1 MPPSVALLQWIR
13 TAFNGIRAQTPARGG
28 VIRRRCLM
36 LPEML
41 EARVLLTS
49 DFGDAAVPAPIAEHL
64 LDSSLHT
71 LFLGNSVDADPAG
84 ALQNS
89 TASGDDISG
98 VSPDDEDGI
107 LMPAD
112 LLATAGTAPV
122 ITLLVTNNTGR
133 TATLSGW
140 IDYDQDLV
148 FDNTSERIQ
157 AVVLSG
163 TTDARVTLTFPV
175 IPVGAAGKTFARF
188 RLSTDPAADHPN
200 GTASD
205 GEAEDYEFR
214 MTSPS
219 NGYVARAERIQHQLN
234 GGPPLADWTL
244 FGSSVASLGDLNGDG
259 VPDLAVGGR
268 NDSTLGD
275 GRGSVHVLF
284 MNADGTAQ
292 SVTKIGHQTNGGPTL
307 ADRDA
312 FGSAVTAV
320 GDLNGDGLPE
330 LAVAAYNDNTGALRN
345 GAVYILFLNADGT
358 VQKYTKVADRING
371 GPTLPGDTH
380 FGSAL
385 CSLGDLNGDSVPDLV
400 VGAYNDLTSVI
411 AGRTGSVYV
420 LLMNPD
426 GSAAE
431 TRKIASGLNGGPELK
446 GFNYFGQSVVSPG
459 DLNGDG
465 VADLVV
471 GAFDDDTGGGNIK
484 NRGAAHVLF
493 LNAQGSVTSTRKI
506 AHLLNG
512 GPSLVAA
519 DHFGISAAAL
529 GDLNGDGVPDLAIG
543 ARMDSTGG
551 PGRGAVHLLLMNSDG
566 TVQNSRKIAHQ
577 TNGGP
582 SLTDNAQFG
591 VSVTSLGDLNGDGFI
606 DLAAGGDVDNAG
618 GVTRG
623 AVHILFLTQGPSL
636 DALADITVPEKSGE
650 TSLGLTGISAG
661 SVLTSS
667 LRVIAASSNTQLIPT
682 LIIDYESPA
691 STATLRFTANPNFT
705 GRAII
710 TVTVENAGSD
720 GSLETIADNQKAD
733 RSFTITV
740 TPVAPTILSP
750 ELNTTLQR
758 PRLQWTAAADALYYE
773 IWIANGSTGQNP
785 YYKATSASTSFDVP
799 VDLGIGKMDLYVRG
813 MKGLKSPLPWSRLYR
828 FNIVTAPVL
837 NPVSTRQET
846 ARPKFTW
853 PAAPGAESYNV
864 WITAQTPG
872 VSQLVRTSVTAP
884 EWTPSEDLPMARYY
898 LWVQAVGAGRFT
910 GNWSLRRDFYIA
922 PAPQVIAPVLSTFNR
937 APLFD
942 FGDIR
947 GATSYGVYLRSLVD
961 GSTAANVSGLPTS
974 DWTPPAALPAGRYAW
989 WAIADSSVAGFRSA
1003 WSLRQEF
1010 YVGGQA
1016 TLTGPT
1022 SPVASTRPLITW
1034 QAVTGTERY
1043 ILQVNGN
1050 VEGAKLI
1057 YRTDLTN
1064 NSFQAE
1070 QPFVSGRVY
1079 RAWVQ
1084 AVSTTGELGPWS
1096 SAWVFTVATT
1106 SDGDLQPLLNGA
1118 LEQAEPELPQR
1129 RKRDVVI
1136 RKNLPQTP
1144 PEHSE
1149 PTSATAT
1156 LWEQQ
1161 VDHLFALTA
1170 VADPEQ
1176 FDF

>member
-1 MPPSVALLQWIR
+1 MQQLSLQRLIQTCFDSLHSQTLFSGHPS
-13 TAFNGIRAQTPARGG
+13 
-28 VIRRRCLM
+28 RRRLRFR
-36 LPEML
+36 PEVL

-49 DFGDAAVPAPIAEHL
+49 DFGDAPAPVPIAEHL
-64 LDSSLHT
+64 LDISLHT

-98 VSPDDEDGI
+98 AFPDDEDGI
-107 LMPAD
+107 LIPAD
-112 LLATAGTAPV
+112 LQATAGTAPV

-140 IDYDQDLV
+140 IDYNQDLV
-148 FDNTSERIQ
+148 FDNTSERVH
-157 AVVLSG
+157 AVVPSG

-175 IPVGAAGKTFARF
+175 IPVGAAGRTFARF
-188 RLSTDPAADHPN
+188 RLSTDPAAEHPN

-214 MTSPS
+214 MTSPN
-219 NGYVARAERIQHQLN
+219 NGYVVRSERIQHLLN
-234 GGPPLADWTL
+234 GGPPLTDWTL

-259 VPDLAVGGR
+259 IPDLAVGGR
-268 NDSTLGD
+268 NDSAVGD
-275 GRGSVHVLF
+275 GRGSVHVLL

-292 SVTKIGHQTNGGPTL
+292 SVTRIAHQTNGGPAL
-307 ADRDA
+307 ADRVA
-312 FGSAVTAV
+312 FGSAVTAI
-320 GDLNGDGLPE
+320 GDLNGDGRPE
-330 LAVAAYNDNTGALRN
+330 LAVGAYNDNTGALRN

-385 CSLGDLNGDSVPDLV
+385 CSPGDLNGDGVPDLV
-400 VGAYNDLTSVI
+400 VGADNDQISVT
-411 AGRTGSVYV
+411 AGQAGSVYV

-431 TRKIASGLNGGPELK
+431 ARKITSGLNGGPELG
-446 GFNYFGQSVVSPG
+446 GFNYFGRSVASPG

-484 NRGAAHVLF
+484 NRGAVHVLF
-493 LNAQGSVTSTRKI
+493 LDAQGSVTSTRKI

-512 GPSLVAA
+512 GPSLVAG
-519 DHFGISAAAL
+519 DHFGISAAAV

-543 ARMDSTGG
+543 ARMDATGG

-566 TVQNSRKIAHQ
+566 TVQSFRKIAHQ

-591 VSVTSLGDLNGDGFI
+591 VSVTSLGDLNGDGFT
-606 DLAAGGDVDNAG
+606 DLAVGGDVDNAG

-636 DALADITVPEKSGE
+636 DALADISVPEKSGE
-650 TSLGLTGISAG
+650 TSLALTGISAG
-661 SVLTSS
+661 VLANS
-667 LRVIAASSNTQLIPT
+667 LRISAASSNTNLIPT
-682 LIIDYESPA
+682 PVMDYESPA
-691 STATLRFTANPNFT
+691 STATLRFTPNPNFT
-705 GRAII
+705 GSATI
-710 TVTVENAGSD
+710 TITVENAGPD
-720 GSLETIADNQKAD
+720 GRLETEADNQRAH

-750 ELNTTLQR
+750 ELNTTSQR

-785 YYKATSASTSFDVP
+785 YYKATSASTSFEIP

-828 FNIVTAPVL
+828 FNVVTAPSL
-837 NPVSTRQET
+837 DPMSNRQET

-853 PAAPGAESYNV
+853 PAIPGAESYNV
-864 WITAQTPG
+864 WMTAQTTG

-937 APLFD
+937 TPLFD

-961 GSTAANVSGLPTS
+961 GSTAANVSGLLSS
-974 DWTPPAALPAGRYAW
+974 DWTPPAALPAGRYVW

-1070 QPFVSGRVY
+1070 QPLVSGRVY

-1096 SAWVFTVATT
+1096 NAWVFTVATT
-1106 SDGDLQPLLNGA
+1106 SEGELQPLLNGL
-1118 LEQAEPELPQR
+1118 LEQAEPR
-1129 RKRDVVI
+1129 FSRGRTRDVAV
-1136 RKNLPQTP
+1136 RKNEPQP
-1144 PEHSE
+1144 PAERSE
-1149 PTSATAT
+1149 QIAATVT
-1156 LWEQQ
+1156 LWERQ
-1161 VDHLFALTA
+1161 VDQLFELTA
-1170 VADPEQ
+1170 VADAE
-1176 FDF
+1176 FMDF